1 MMKLSLCVLLLGA
14 SMAQAGFRQYS
25 ALVVADTQAPAASP
39 DDAIRVTYLGVN
51 GYQFE
56 TGRHV
61 LLVDPYFSRIGFFPV
76 TFNQAITSN
85 RERVAES
92 AKYLRTSA
100 DAILVT
106 HAHFD
111 HLLDV
116 PAIMEQTGARLI
128 SGPTAVNLARASG
141 VARGKCQVVKPGSVR
156 KIGPWEISVFTAH
169 HDKLFDSTPYPGSA
183 ATIGAPP
190 KKVSDW
196 VVGEPLAFVIKA
208 AGKKIYV
215 DSGGLPGTPPPSTIG
230 PVDLAI
236 LGVALSD
243 SRQRYAEVVRAL
255 RPRYI
260 LPSHQDDFFIP
271 VSRGFVFGK
280 MTNFPQ
286 IRRIHSEEGLAGRMI
301 LLDYFRPW
309 TLR

>member
-1 MMKLSLCVLLLGA
+1 
-14 SMAQAGFRQYS
+14 MAHAGLKEYS
-25 ALVVADTQAPAASP
+25 ALVVADAQARVASP
-39 DDAIRVTYLGVN
+39 RHAIRVTYLGVN

-56 TGRHV
+56 TGSHA
-61 LLVDPYFSRIGFFPV
+61 LLVDPYFSRISFLPV

-92 AKYLRTSA
+92 SGNLRASA
-100 DAILVT
+100 DAVLVT

-116 PAIMEQTGARLI
+116 PAIMERTGARLI
-128 SGPTAVNLARASG
+128 SGPTATNLARASG
-141 VARGKCQVVKPGSVR
+141 SPRNKCEAVKPGAVR
-156 KIGPWEISVFTAH
+156 KIGPWKITVLPAQ
-169 HDKLFDSTPYPGSA
+169 HDKLFDSTPYPGRV
-183 ATIGAPP
+183 TTVTAPP

-196 VVGEPLAFVIKA
+196 VVGEPLAFLIEA
-208 AGKKIYV
+208 AGKKIYI
-215 DSGGLPGTPPPSTIG
+215 DSGGLPGSPPPATIG

-243 SRQRYAEVVRAL
+243 SRRRYAEAVRAL

-260 LPSHQDDFFIP
+260 LPSHQDDFFTP

-286 IRRIHSEEGLAGRMI
+286 VRRIHSEQRLAGRMI